1 MSYGCYR
8 CGFFSRPPSLQ
19 RSGRQST
26 VGLVDFGAA
35 VAKVYLRSLE
45 CHEESLPGT
54 EAFLLGQEGNSGVG
68 FIARYGK
75 KKMVSLKLFVV
86 ACKIL
91 RHLELYTASPDVLV
105 YNAMHGAQIAFTCI
119 IIIY

>member
-1 MSYGCYR
+1 
-8 CGFFSRPPSLQ
+8 
-19 RSGRQST
+19 
-26 VGLVDFGAA
+26 
-35 VAKVYLRSLE
+35 
-45 CHEESLPGT
+45 
-54 EAFLLGQEGNSGVG
+54 LLGQEGNSGVG

-105 YNAMHGAQIAFTCI
+105 YNAMHGVQIAFACF